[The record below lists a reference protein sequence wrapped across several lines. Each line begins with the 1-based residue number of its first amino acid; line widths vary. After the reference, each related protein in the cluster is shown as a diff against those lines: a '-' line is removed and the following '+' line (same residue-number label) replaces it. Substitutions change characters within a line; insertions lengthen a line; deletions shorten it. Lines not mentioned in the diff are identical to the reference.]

1 MNMIKTVVTLLF
13 CFLVASCSTFSKP
26 SLKEPKQDPLVVL
39 NCPDLQQIDSTK
51 EYNMGDLV
59 LIIVEISS
67 QYYLCK
73 ASALQTP
80 SPIKKAT
87 ENEHARGTE
96 TN

>member
-1 MNMIKTVVTLLF
+1 MKTIKTTLTLLV

-39 NCPDLQQIDSTK
+39 NCPDLQQIDSQK

-59 LIIVEISS
+59 LIIVDISN

-73 ASALQTP
+73 ASALQTF
-80 SPIKKAT
+80 SSIKKST